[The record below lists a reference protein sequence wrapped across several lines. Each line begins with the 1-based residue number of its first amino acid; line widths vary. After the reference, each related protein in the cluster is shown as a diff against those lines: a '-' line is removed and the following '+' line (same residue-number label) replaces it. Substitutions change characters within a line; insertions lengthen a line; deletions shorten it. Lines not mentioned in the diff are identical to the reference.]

1 MNRTL
6 RISAALSLLLV
17 TELILVGC
25 NATKSNSN
33 TGGSGTN
40 DTSTMPVGMYMGTGS
55 ISGNV
60 TVNGATSNFSGSPY
74 LLGFVTST
82 GNYMLLSYS
91 TGSPNVISQ
100 IDVGT
105 ATASNGSLASS
116 DDQNYYLFPNFS
128 ADDYPDLLSYQGS
141 TLAATYV
148 SNASITGTITY
159 PGQDAVLSFPLGII
173 GASTQASSLSAV
185 AGTYTGSFYSIGV
198 AASTSFQPAA
208 STITITPAGVL
219 SGTVYCPFGVNNT
232 RVSRPAAST
241 PANCAVS
248 GTVTARSDID
258 AYDVSISFVNG
269 TTDSFPGTWVGVT
282 ATGLGYYNSTTQKFM
297 VGTVTPGNIPFAFS
311 N

>member
-1 MNRTL
+1 MNCNL
-6 RISAALSLLLV
+6 RISAVLSLLLV
-17 TELILVGC
+17 AELMLVGC

-40 DTSTMPVGMYMGTGS
+40 NSSAMPVGMYMGTGS

-74 LLGFVTST
+74 LLGFVSST

-105 ATASNGSLASS
+105 ATASNGSLTSS

-128 ADDYPDLLSYQGS
+128 ADDYPDLLSYQGAA
-141 TLAATYV
+141 LAATYV

-173 GASTQASSLSAV
+173 GASTQASSLSMV
-185 AGTYTGSFYSIGV
+185 AGTYSGSFYSIGV
-198 AASTSFQPAA
+198 ACGDCFTSAV
-208 STITITPAGVL
+208 STITVTSTGAL
-219 SGTVYCPFGVNNT
+219 SGTVSCPFGVNNT
-232 RVSRPAAST
+232 NDSRPAASA

-248 GTVTARSDID
+248 GTVTPRSDID

-282 ATGLGYYNSTTQKFM
+282 ATGLGYYNSATQKFM
-297 VGTVTPGNIPFAFS
+297 IGTVTPGNIPFAFS